1 MRGRPGDSTDR
12 RGAAITS
19 LIITADDYG
28 YRPAYDAGILAAARE
43 RLIDA
48 VGAMVLRPGIEPAP
62 LLESGIGIGLH
73 LELSGT
79 PDSPR
84 AGRAERRVAAASVAA
99 QIDRFGELFG
109 GSPAYLDGHRHAHAR
124 PGLGVVIADAA
135 AERGLPVRS
144 VDRRHR
150 RLLRCRGIATPD
162 LLVGRLRE
170 SDPALPAELGGV
182 GKGSPELP
190 AVVEWMVHPGEPDPA
205 SGSAYDAGRAEDLAL
220 LRRFRPPDGV
230 VRATHLAAF
239 GEPG

>member
-1 MRGRPGDSTDR
+1 MRGPPGYSTDR

-28 YRPAYDAGILAAARE
+28 YRPAYDAGILVAARNG
-43 RLIDA
+43 LIDA
-48 VGAMVLRPGIEPAP
+48 VGAMVVRPGIEPVP

-73 LELSGT
+73 LDLAGT

-84 AGRAERRVAAASVAA
+84 AGPAERRAAAASVAE
-99 QIDRFGELFG
+99 QIDRFGDLFG
-109 GSPAYLDGHRHAHAR
+109 RLPAYLDGHRHSHAR

-135 AERGLPVRS
+135 TEHGLPVRS

-170 SDPALPAELGGV
+170 SDPALPAELTGAGERL
-182 GKGSPELP
+182 PLP

-205 SGSAYDAGRAEDLAL
+205 SGSTYDAGRAEDLAL

-230 VRATHLAAF
+230 VRATHRAVFSEAR
-239 GEPG
+239 